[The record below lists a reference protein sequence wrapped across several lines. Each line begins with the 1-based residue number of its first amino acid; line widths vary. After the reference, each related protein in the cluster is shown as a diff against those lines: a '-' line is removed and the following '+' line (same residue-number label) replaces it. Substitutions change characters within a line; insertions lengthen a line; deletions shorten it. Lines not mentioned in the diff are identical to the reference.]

1 MINKQ
6 NILNANLK
14 ATISK
19 IVVALSLM
27 LLYSNFSINAQE
39 NNLRF
44 KKEVFQNIDSI
55 TNVVYGSAIN
65 VKGEKQDLLLD
76 VFSPHDDT
84 LKYRPLMIFIHGGG
98 FQNNSKTGSYSS
110 LICNGLAKRGY
121 VTTSIDYRLGLGKS
135 KSDTAY
141 YEALYRAIQDA
152 KAAVRYFRRYSEKYG
167 IDTNRIYIMG
177 SSAGAKTA
185 MHLAYLRQED
195 VPDYITKS
203 LGSLEGASGN
213 EGYSSKVNAVVNC
226 WGAMMDY
233 HFIRKGDVP
242 LFNVCGLKDK
252 TVPYDSSFSY
262 HSFNYGSLILYHRA
276 LSQGIPTG
284 YRPFENTGHTLDNN
298 KLKQDSA
305 YQDIAQWLYT
315 RHKAGS
321 LTKPEVFKWEKEI
334 ENIEKSGKNFTEK
347 GDYNILF
354 IGSSYIRLWGEN
366 MPEDLAPIKTINHGF
381 GGSKLSD
388 VAYYIDRLVAG
399 QLNLSGIFLYVGN
412 DIVGAESDKTP
423 LQDLQLVKYITFKI
437 RQQYPSITIYWAE
450 ISPSEKR
457 WKVWDKIQEANR
469 LIKDFC
475 ATETNLIFVES
486 SKHFL
491 NDKGLP
497 ITNYYRD
504 DHLHYNKDGYKVW
517 GEVIKEKILKQ

>member
-1 MINKQ
+1 MSIKLYIQ
-6 NILNANLK
+6 YFSVK
-14 ATISK
+14 ATTNRFF
-19 IVVALSLM
+19 VALCCILFLSTI
-27 LLYSNFSINAQE
+27 SINAQE
-39 NNLRF
+39 TIRF
-44 KKEVFQNIDSI
+44 KNEVFQNVDSI
-55 TNVVYGSAIN
+55 TNVIYGNAVN

-76 VFSPHDDT
+76 IFSPKNDS
-84 LKYRPLMIFIHGGG
+84 LKYRPLLIFIHGGG
-98 FQNNSKTGSYSS
+98 FQNNTKNGSYSS

-121 VTTSIDYRLGLGKS
+121 ITSSIDYRLGLGKS

-152 KAAVRYFRRYSEKYG
+152 KSAVRFFRRYAEKYG
-167 IDTNRIYIMG
+167 VDTNHIYIMG

-195 VPDYITKS
+195 VPEYIS
-203 LGSLEGASGN
+203 NNLGSLEGESGN
-213 EGYSSKVNAVVNC
+213 VGYSSKVNAVVNC

-233 HFIRKGDVP
+233 HWIKKGDIP

-252 TVPYDSSFSY
+252 TVPFDSSFSY

-305 YQDIAQWLYT
+305 YQDIAQWLYA
-315 RHKAGS
+315 RYKSSS
-321 LTKPEVFKWEKEI
+321 LNKPEIFKWEKDI
-334 ENIEKSGKNFTEK
+334 ENIEKNGKTFTEK
-347 GDYNILF
+347 GEYNFLF

-366 MPEDLAPIKTINHGF
+366 MAEDLAPIKTINHGF

-388 VAYYIDRLVAG
+388 VAYYIDRLVEG
-399 QLNLSGIFLYVGN
+399 QKNFSGIFLYVGN

-423 LQDLQLVKYITFKI
+423 MQDLQLIKYITLKLREHFPAI
-437 RQQYPSITIYWAE
+437 PIYWAE

-457 WKVWDKIQEANR
+457 WKVWGQIQEANR
-469 LIKDFC
+469 LIKEYC
-475 ATETNLIFVES
+475 SSETNLIFVES
-486 SKHFL
+486 SKQFL
-491 NDKGLP
+491 NEKGYP

-517 GEVIKEKILKQ
+517 GEVIKKKILNK